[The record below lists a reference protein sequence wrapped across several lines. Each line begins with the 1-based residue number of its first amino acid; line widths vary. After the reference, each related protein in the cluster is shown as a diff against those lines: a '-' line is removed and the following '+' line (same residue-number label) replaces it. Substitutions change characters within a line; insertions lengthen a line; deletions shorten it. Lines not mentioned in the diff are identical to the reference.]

1 MITHSTSNMSSRL
14 HLLWIKKI
22 FKGIVARGAFN
33 ELGALVEVNPFF
45 FVEYIS
51 RLAMKIFEIR
61 MDRLTHKPIYRKVPS
76 KSVMD
81 LSNIAITLETSGP
94 RLLKEYFLTN

>member
-51 RLAMKIFEIR
+51 RLAMKIFEMRINFYQAVFGR
-61 MDRLTHKPIYRKVPS
+61 FHE
-76 KSVMD
+76 
-81 LSNIAITLETSGP
+81 LS
-94 RLLKEYFLTN
+94 

>member
-1 MITHSTSNMSSRL
+1 MS
-14 HLLWIKKI
+14 W
-22 FKGIVARGAFN
+22 
-33 ELGALVEVNPFF
+33 GALVEVNPFF

-51 RLAMKIFEIR
+51 MLAMKIFEMRINFYQAVFGR
-61 MDRLTHKPIYRKVPS
+61 FHELSWKVKNATWTDWHTDLFIEKFPL